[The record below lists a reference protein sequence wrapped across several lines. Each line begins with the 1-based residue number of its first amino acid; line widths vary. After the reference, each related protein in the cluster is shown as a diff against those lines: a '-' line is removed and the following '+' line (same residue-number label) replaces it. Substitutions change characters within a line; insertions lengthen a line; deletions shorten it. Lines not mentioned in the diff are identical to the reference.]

1 MIFELAFPSA
11 LLVVKF
17 FLKLFVYR
25 RPDVADALKAVF
37 VVPVDIVF
45 IGAAFSIASIL
56 AADGVSHQ
64 LLRNWSLLLL
74 LAFIGLAFVVTLLWQ
89 WCEALLAQKRFIYL
103 ALVLSL
109 NLSLATVSII
119 QSYFF
124 LKGLV
129 P

>member
-89 WCEALLAQKRFIYL
+89 WCEALLAQKRFICL